1 MEDAAALLGGASSH
15 RHSSA
20 FDLSEVDFE
29 YVEKLGKKDVRK
41 LNGIILALEQEG
53 AYPDLLR
60 TCRQKLAEID
70 PNRSVR
76 NAEAIVRIRMGT
88 GRRACHTKNAY

>member
-76 NAEAIVRIRMGT
+76 MQMRMRGWRWRW
-88 GRRACHTKNAY
+88 GRACCTGNAY